1 MLDNKI
7 AELFDKVHT
16 EDRLK
21 AETTNYL
28 YAEIRKRRGAAR
40 TSYWRLAAVC
50 ASFVLLLCFGGFSYR
65 TYFMPVT
72 YIDMDV
78 NPSIELTLNR
88 LGKVIGY
95 QAYNDDGTK
104 ILNTVEVGRIGYKQA
119 VEKLIDAMGAEG
131 YFGRESFLSVTV
143 QTKEDG
149 QKDSMLRSLQE
160 TIDAAGKKYQYGI
173 TSDVYAVTE
182 EVKDSATAHHVSP
195 AKYLLIQELTG
206 LDANISFEECRS
218 HSVYELRQQ
227 VREKCGQNE
236 AYEQYEE
243 YDQYNQYEQY
253 EEYDQFDDPHTHGN
267 SGHHH

>member
-7 AELFDKVHT
+7 AGIFDKVHT
-16 EDRLK
+16 EDHLK
-21 AETTNYL
+21 AKTTNYL

-40 TSYWRLAAVC
+40 TGYWRLTAAC

-65 TYFMPVT
+65 AYFMPVT

-95 QAYNDDGTK
+95 QAYNDDGTE
-104 ILNTVEVGRIGYKQA
+104 ILNTVEVDRIDYRQA
-119 VEKLIDAMGAEG
+119 VEKLIDVMGAEG
-131 YFGRESFLSVTV
+131 YFEKESLLSVTV
-143 QTKEDG
+143 QTKENGKKDG
-149 QKDSMLRSLQE
+149 ILRSLQE
-160 TIDAAGKKYQYGI
+160 TIDAAGTKYRYGI

-182 EVKDSATAHHVSP
+182 EVKHSAAEHHVSP

-206 LDANISFEECRS
+206 LDEDINFEECKG
-218 HSVYELRQQ
+218 HSVYELQQQ
-227 VREKCGQNE
+227 VRERCGQE
-236 AYEQYEE
+236 EYEQH
-243 YDQYNQYEQY
+243 DN
-253 EEYDQFDDPHTHGN
+253 PHTHGG